1 MGMRLKTKGLD
12 DLITALH
19 QLDADTEGII
29 KAAMYDGAGMILDA
43 VKAEIEKLPEDNG
56 YKRPGDLRDVV
67 TADEKKDLLE
77 HIGIARY
84 TKKGSAVHTAIGFNG
99 YSSHKTKKYP
109 NGVPIPLIARSIE
122 SGSTVRKKRPF
133 MRTAVKSVQEQVTQ
147 KMQERLAAEITKKME
162 G

>member
-1 MGMRLKTKGLD
+1 MGMSLKAKGLD

-19 QLDADTEGII
+19 QLDADTDGII
-29 KAAMYDGAGMILDA
+29 SAAMYEGAGMILDA
-43 VKAEIEKLPEDNG
+43 VKREIEKIPEDNG
-56 YKRPGDLRDVV
+56 YKKPGDLRDDI
-67 TADEKKDLLE
+67 TSDEKKDLLT
-77 HIGIARY
+77 HVGIARY
-84 TKKGSAVHTAIGFNG
+84 TKKGSAIHTAIGFNG

-109 NGVPIPLIARSIE
+109 NGVPITLIARSIE

-133 MRTAVKSVQEQVTQ
+133 VRTAVKSVQEQVTQ